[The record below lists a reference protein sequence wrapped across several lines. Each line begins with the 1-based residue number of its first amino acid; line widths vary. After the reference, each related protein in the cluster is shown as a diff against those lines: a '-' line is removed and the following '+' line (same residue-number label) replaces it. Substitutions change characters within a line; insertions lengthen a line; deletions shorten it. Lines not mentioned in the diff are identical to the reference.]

1 MTRRI
6 QAYFR
11 TESEAEGAKTA
22 LIPYSVEALEISQ
35 LTDPLDSGRDR
46 RPNLLLPLV
55 PYNNSVITGGT
66 MGVAGTAG
74 ALSGAAVVPAV
85 VDNDD
90 EGLRRADV
98 DADNDILRDTNV
110 NDDVDLSEVHIVMSL
125 KTTEE
130 HYNEVVETLRGKHA
144 YVEVFE

>member
-22 LIPYSVEALEISQ
+22 LIPYSVEALEISP

-55 PYNNSVITGGT
+55 PYNNSAITGGT

-85 VDNDD
+85 SDIDD
-90 EGLRRADV
+90 EGLKRSDV
-98 DADNDILRDTNV
+98 DRDNDIVQDTNI

-144 YVEVFE
+144 YVEVFD